1 MLFEGEPIR
10 ETSLCQKTLT
20 ELTVTQATSSFSTQV
35 AQRRQ
40 QAPIIKVCFAWQVLF
55 GIFLGILV
63 WG

>member
-10 ETSLCQKTLT
+10 ETSLRQKTLT

-40 QAPIIKVCFAWQVLF
+40 QAHIIKVCLA
-55 GIFLGILV
+55 
-63 WG
+63 